1 MKKINDL
8 KKEYD
13 EISVPNDLLDKVKL
27 SIQQGKS
34 ATPSN
39 SKTFYIK
46 RIGLTVAAMVGILII
61 LPNTTY
67 PIANAMSKIP
77 ILGNLIDVF
86 TVRDYQVDEDRYHA
100 DVNVPQLALDETNP
114 SVSEETKKQLEES
127 AKDINLDIQK
137 LTDQLIDEFKAN
149 MDMDGGYEDIMVK
162 SNVVTNN
169 DKWFSLNLSIF
180 QAAGSGY
187 EQHKFYTIN
196 KQTGKQFTLA
206 DLFKPDSDYKT
217 IISDEI
223 KKQMREQMAANKD
236 VTYFLDSKEMPE
248 WDFKEISDN
257 QNFYINSKEQLVIA
271 FDEYEV
277 APGAMGAL
285 QFVIP
290 TDVIQ
295 NILVEPLS

>member
-1 MKKINDL
+1 M
-8 KKEYD
+8 
-13 EISVPNDLLDKVKL
+13 
-27 SIQQGKS
+27 
-34 ATPSN
+34 TP
-39 SKTFYIK
+39 
-46 RIGLTVAAMVGILII
+46 
-61 LPNTTY
+61 
-67 PIANAMSKIP
+67 
-77 ILGNLIDVF
+77 
-86 TVRDYQVDEDRYHA
+86 
-100 DVNVPQLALDETNP
+100 
-114 SVSEETKKQLEES
+114 
-127 AKDINLDIQK
+127 
-137 LTDQLIDEFKAN
+137 
-149 MDMDGGYEDIMVK
+149 K

-236 VTYFLDSKEMPE
+236 VTYFLDSKEIPE

-257 QNFYINSKEQLVIA
+257 QNFYINPEEQLVIA

-277 APGAMGAL
+277 APGSMGAV

-295 NILVEPLS
+295 NILAEPLS